1 MTSQPPPTPA
11 QRRTEVAT
19 DRDPLHRPRNAKEYA
34 RHVHR
39 RPSHQEVPRQRARTG
54 STGDHTT
61 PRRRTSPV
69 AQEQERPGH
78 VFRRG
83 HDAATKITAAELQ
96 QATALRTIKDRGET
110 VASIAEAT
118 ELSAAEVRGLLKP
131 VPASSTPSY
140 EPTTAK
146 LDPED
151 LPPAAQVG

>member
-1 MTSQPPPTPA
+1 MSTADHPTKKSP
-11 QRRTEVAT
+11 VS
-19 DRDPLHRPRNAKEYA
+19 A
-34 RHVHR
+34 R
-39 RPSHQEVPRQRARTG
+39 ERARQA
-54 STGDHTT
+54 TT
-61 PRRRTSPV
+61 RRLAAEQARLRKNKNDLVTFFDAGKTS
-69 AQEQERPGH
+69 ERIGADVEKKIH
-78 VFRRG
+78 AIRD
-83 HDAATKITAAELQ
+83 DAATKITAAELQ

-118 ELSAAEVRGLLKP
+118 ELSAAEVRGLLKL

>member
-1 MTSQPPPTPA
+1 MSTADHPTKKSP
-11 QRRTEVAT
+11 VS
-19 DRDPLHRPRNAKEYA
+19 A
-34 RHVHR
+34 R
-39 RPSHQEVPRQRARTG
+39 ERARQA
-54 STGDHTT
+54 TT
-61 PRRRTSPV
+61 RRLAAEQARLRKNKNDLVTLFDAGKTS
-69 AQEQERPGH
+69 ERIGADVEKKIH
-78 VFRRG
+78 AIRD
-83 HDAATKITAAELQ
+83 DAATKITAAELQ
-96 QATALRTIKDRGET
+96 QATALRTTKDRGET

>member
-1 MTSQPPPTPA
+1 MSTADHPTKKSP
-11 QRRTEVAT
+11 VS
-19 DRDPLHRPRNAKEYA
+19 A
-34 RHVHR
+34 R
-39 RPSHQEVPRQRARTG
+39 ERARQA
-54 STGDHTT
+54 TT
-61 PRRRTSPV
+61 RRLAAEQARLRKNKNDLVTLFDAGKTS
-69 AQEQERPGH
+69 ERIGADVEKKIH
-78 VFRRG
+78 AIRD
-83 HDAATKITAAELQ
+83 DAATKITAAELQ

>member
-1 MTSQPPPTPA
+1 MSTADHPTKKSP
-11 QRRTEVAT
+11 VS
-19 DRDPLHRPRNAKEYA
+19 A
-34 RHVHR
+34 R
-39 RPSHQEVPRQRARTG
+39 ERARQA
-54 STGDHTT
+54 TT
-61 PRRRTSPV
+61 RRLAAEQARLRKNENDLVTFFDAGKTLERIV
-69 AQEQERPGH
+69 ADVEKKIHAIRD
-78 VFRRG
+78 
-83 HDAATKITAAELQ
+83 DAATKITAAELQ

-118 ELSAAEVRGLLKP
+118 ELSAAEVRRLLKL